1 MTTAPVHSLT
11 HGGIIRSAKSIIAG
25 PAKVMSRMQRVI
37 MAFSFT
43 GLLMVMYRNH
53 RSRAQLARLD
63 ARLLADI
70 GLSESQ
76 RQAEL
81 RKPFWKSGGRGR

>member
-1 MTTAPVHSLT
+1 MTTAHIHSLT
-11 HGGIIRSAKSIIAG
+11 HGGVVRAAKSAIAS
-25 PAKVMSRMQRVI
+25 PAKAVIRMQRAI
-37 MAFSFT
+37 MVFSFT
-43 GLLMVMYRNH
+43 GWLMAIVRNH

-70 GLSESQ
+70 GISEAQ

-81 RKPFWKSGGRGR
+81 RKPFWTTRRPA